1 MDCERCLEQLD
12 AYLDGELD
20 APDASLLSAHLRQCP
35 NCQAEYRAREWENR
49 LYRDMAAGVSLPE
62 GLWPRIAAGLAAVD
76 EREQRRSGGGVRT
89 GSDRNCLAGGGWGW
103 RWGAFWCWPLDSGSG
118 CVRPFR
124 QSRFWLRVRLR
135 PACRIPATC
144 RAHCRPQ
151 ALHRRVQK
159 HWRQRILSSLS
170 HPGGVRE

>member
-76 EREQRRSGGGVRT
+76 EREQRRSGGAYELVPTGTVWLVAAGAGAGVPSGAGRWT
-89 GSDRNCLAGGGWGW
+89 LVLAASGRSG
-103 RWGAFWCWPLDSGSG
+103 RAASGSG
-118 CVRPFR
+118 SDSAQPVGYRRLAAHIAARRHSIGGFR
-124 QSRFWLRVRLR
+124 NIGASGY
-135 PACRIPATC
+135 C
-144 RAHCRPQ
+144 H
-151 ALHRRVQK
+151 H
-159 HWRQRILSSLS
+159 
-170 HPGGVRE
+170 